1 MESMGSLY
9 DEMMSYRENVMRMF
23 TGVDHN
29 NIDALVKVIEPEDKR
44 AEFEVAYKK
53 FAGAVEA
60 LMPGRVGIDIQN
72 DIKWLS
78 YIRAAAKVRF
88 NPEKKLDIADCG
100 EKVKALISEHLTSNG
115 VMQWIEP
122 ITLFEDDFQTKIE
135 SQTSD
140 ESVASSMEHAIK
152 NVINLKMDEN
162 PVFYTSLFEK
172 LQQIL
177 EETKNDWIEKK
188 ARLKDFINREMEKGE
203 QSKADEL
210 GLSKR
215 EFAFFETLREV
226 LEDGNEGA
234 ADVVKEDNVEYV
246 SNDIVELSKEIS
258 KDLDKLIKENYL
270 VDWTNN
276 QSKTAQIEQKI
287 YMFLISKSPKLREVF
302 GAEAMN
308 KIKQLKESIIKL
320 AKIHYA
326 TLD

>member
-1 MESMGSLY
+1 MGSLY

-23 TGVDHN
+23 TGVDHS
-29 NIDALVKVIEPEDKR
+29 NIDALVKVIEAEDKR

-53 FAGAVEA
+53 FVGSVET
-60 LMPGRVGIDIQN
+60 LMPGYVSTDIQN
-72 DIKWLS
+72 DVKWLS

-88 NPEKKLDIADCG
+88 TPEKKLDIADCG

-122 ITLFEDDFQTKIE
+122 ITLFEDGFQTKIE
-135 SQTSD
+135 NQVGD
-140 ESVASSMEHAIK
+140 EAIASSMEHAIK
-152 NVINLKMDEN
+152 NVINLKMDKN

-188 ARLKDFINREMEKGE
+188 AKLKEFINKEMEKGE

-215 EFAFFETLREV
+215 EFAFFETLRQV
-226 LEDGNEGA
+226 LEQGEEVATNI
-234 ADVVKEDNVEYV
+234 VKEHSVDYIA
-246 SNDIVELSKEIS
+246 NDIVLLSKEIS
-258 KDLDKLIKENYL
+258 IDLDKLIRENYL

-276 QSKTAQIEQKI
+276 QSKSAQIEQKI
-287 YMFLISKSPKLREVF
+287 YMYLISKSPKLREVF
-302 GAEAMN
+302 GVEAMN
-308 KIKQLKESIIKL
+308 KVKYLKENIVKL